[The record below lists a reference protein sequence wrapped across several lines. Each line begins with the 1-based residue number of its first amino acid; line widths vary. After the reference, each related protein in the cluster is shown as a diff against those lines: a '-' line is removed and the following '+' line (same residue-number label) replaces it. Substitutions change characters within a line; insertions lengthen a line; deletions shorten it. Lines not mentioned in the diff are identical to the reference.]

1 MTTPRKHGITAD
13 TYKRFIIDAGAVYT
27 GFTNFASL
35 GTLLGATKGGSQLTI
50 EQEIKDMEVDGAR
63 GPVIGSR
70 RITMIKATLTVNF
83 IEHTLDNLK
92 RALVGSVSAVSEVNW
107 NAITRALVIAD
118 ADFLTDITIVGE
130 VSGDTDGMAIKLDSV
145 IADGN
150 FELTFADKEEGVIAM
165 TFTAHF
171 DPALIGAGTDTE
183 PWTIFWPDPA
193 LPAP

>member
-1 MTTPRKHGITAD
+1 MARKHGITAD

-27 GFTNFASL
+27 GFTNFSSL
-35 GTLLGATKGGSQLTI
+35 GTLLGATRGGSQLTI

-70 RITMIKATLTVNF
+70 RITMIKASLTVNF
-83 IEHTLDNLK
+83 IEHTLTNLK
-92 RALVGSVSAVSEVNW
+92 RALVGSASATFETDW
-107 NAITRALVIAD
+107 DAISRAIAIGD
-118 ADFLTDITIVGE
+118 SDFLSDITIVGE
-130 VSGDTDGMAIKLDSV
+130 VSGDSDGMAIKLDNT

-171 DPALIGAGTDTE
+171 DPADLGAGTDTE
-183 PWTIFWPDPA
+183 PWTIYWPN
-193 LPAP
+193 

>member
-1 MTTPRKHGITAD
+1 MPRKHGITAD

-27 GFTNFASL
+27 GFTGFASL
-35 GTLLGATKGGSQLTI
+35 GTLLGATRGGSQLTI

-63 GPVIGSR
+63 GVVKGGR

-83 IEHTLDNLK
+83 IEHTLANLK
-92 RALVGSVSAVSEVNW
+92 RALVGADSATFEVNW
-107 NAITRALVIAD
+107 DAISR
-118 ADFLTDITIVGE
+118 ADFAVADGDFLSDITIVGE
-130 VSGDTDGMAIKLDSV
+130 VSGDSDGMAIKLNNI

-171 DPALIGAGTDTE
+171 DPANLGSGNDVE
-183 PWTIFWPDPA
+183 PWTIFWPTES
-193 LPAP
+193 

>member
-27 GFTNFASL
+27 GFTDFTTL
-35 GTLLGATKGGSQLTI
+35 GTLLGATKGGSSLVI

-83 IEHTLDNLK
+83 IEHTLTNLK
-92 RALVGSVSAVSEVNW
+92 RALVGSDSAVFNLDW
-107 NAITRALVIAD
+107 DAITRAMIIED

-130 VSGDTDGMAIKLDSV
+130 VSGDADAMAIKLDNA

-150 FELTFADKEEGVIAM
+150 FELTFADKEEGVITM

-171 DPALIGAGTDTE
+171 DPTDLGAGTDTE
-183 PWTIFWPDPA
+183 PWTLYWPQA
-193 LPAP
+193 